1 MAEALDFYAR
11 GLIHPTVESTSLD
24 DVNEVFGRME
34 RGQIDGRVVIDY
46 R

>member
-11 GLIHPTVESTSLD
+11 GLIHPTVEAARLD
-24 DVNEVFGRME
+24 EINEVFGRME